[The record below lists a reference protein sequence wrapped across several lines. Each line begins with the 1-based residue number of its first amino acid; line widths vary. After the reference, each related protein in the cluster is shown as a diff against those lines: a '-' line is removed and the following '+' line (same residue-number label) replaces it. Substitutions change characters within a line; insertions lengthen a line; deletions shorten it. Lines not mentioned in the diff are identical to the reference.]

1 MNLIR
6 SLKIALGVTIGIP
19 DPTIVDST
27 PNDAPEAGGTP
38 ITIDGTNFQARGAL
52 VTIDGVACTSI
63 VVVDAQ
69 TITCVTPA
77 LPAGLYDLKVQNLP
91 GGTGGG
97 LSATRFAYFT
107 ITPP

>member
-6 SLKIALGVTIGIP
+6 TLKNALGVSVGIP
-19 DPTIVDST
+19 DPTIVDSA
-27 PNDAPEAGGTP
+27 PNTAPASGGEP

-52 VTIDGVACTSI
+52 VSINGEACTSI
-63 VVVDAQ
+63 VVVDSE

-77 LPAGLYDLKVQNLP
+77 LPAGLYDLTVQNLP

-97 LSATRFAYFT
+97 LSATRFGYFT
-107 ITPP
+107 ITP